1 MTSAWCHY
9 DVIKLGH
16 KVSKFLQNGTFW
28 TLFFMRETS
37 IKQKMFMCSL
47 KQNHLNFQKM
57 YLKIW
62 LSLILTEISRDKD
75 KRFFIQNDQNG
86 GKLNSGPEAPVDSGS
101 SVIIAKGWNCVIGYV
116 KIFISK
122 MLPVIQKVKNCQ
134 KSKIS

>member
-1 MTSAWCHY
+1 MKDNRLRFPNIYYKSR
-9 DVIKLGH
+9 I
-16 KVSKFLQNGTFW
+16 
-28 TLFFMRETS
+28 
-37 IKQKMFMCSL
+37 
-47 KQNHLNFQKM
+47 
-57 YLKIW
+57 
-62 LSLILTEISRDKD
+62 SLIFIEISRDKD

-134 KSKIS
+134 KPQIS